1 MPRKER
7 DIRHS
12 CPKCGEQITHLPAN
26 HELYSCSRCR
36 ARYMTLIDA
45 ETGTAAFVD
54 QSYSPSP
61 EPLGLPKGSVRAL
74 LAMMMAATFLL
85 LVVRG
90 HNVPSSLTLLLLTVI
105 GFYFGF
111 RTQSASLTDRIYD
124 PAATREQPL
133 RLPAGVIR
141 TLLVL
146 SFVVAGVTL
155 ASHGRLTSVLTH
167 LEFFF
172 ILAGLLVGHYFGRA
186 SRGGGRRRRA
196 MIAHVT
202 GAVGILI
209 AAVLMWVFLSEA
221 FLRMPEWAVMALCG
235 TVSFYFGSRS

>member
-1 MPRKER
+1 
-7 DIRHS
+7 
-12 CPKCGEQITHLPAN
+12 
-26 HELYSCSRCR
+26 
-36 ARYMTLIDA
+36 MTMIDK

-54 QSYSPSP
+54 QSYAPSP

-74 LAMMMAATFLL
+74 LAMMMAATCLL

-90 HNVPSSLTLLLLTVI
+90 HNVPSSLALLLLTVI

-111 RTQSASLTDRIYD
+111 RTQAASLTDRIYD

-146 SFVVAGVTL
+146 SFVVAGVVL
-155 ASHGRLTSVLTH
+155 AYHGRLTSVMTH

-172 ILAGLLVGHYFGRA
+172 ILAGLLVGHYFARSARGRSLR
-186 SRGGGRRRRA
+186 SRA
-196 MIAHVT
+196 IIAHVT
-202 GAVGILI
+202 GAVGLI
-209 AAVLMWVFLSEA
+209 IAGVLMWAFLSEA
-221 FLRMPEWAVMALCG
+221 FLAMPPWVVMALCG